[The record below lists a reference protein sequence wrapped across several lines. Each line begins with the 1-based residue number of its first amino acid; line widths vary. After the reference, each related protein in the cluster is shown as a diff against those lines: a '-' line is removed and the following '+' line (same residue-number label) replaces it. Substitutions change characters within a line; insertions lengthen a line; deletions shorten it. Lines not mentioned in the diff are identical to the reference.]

1 MDPQKLVEIL
11 QGTIHPELR
20 ETAEKQL
27 DEVHKIIGF
36 TPTLLCS
43 VMEESHPF
51 PVRQAGVIYLKNMV
65 TQFWQQREMETP
77 LEPIPFSIHENDKN
91 FIRDNIIKAIISLPE
106 LLRVQL
112 CVCLSTML
120 KQDYPGKWDGVVGSI
135 VQYISS
141 DDPSVWFG
149 GFLAVYQLVKN
160 YEFKQPEDR
169 GPLKEAMKCILP
181 WMSQRCGQCLPDA
194 SEPSVLLQKLILK
207 IFYALIQYN
216 LPQDLVSREV
226 FTQWMGLITAIL
238 EQPIPPSSLEVDI
251 DDRPELP
258 WWKAK
263 KWSLHILSRVF
274 ERYGSPGNVT
284 KEYVKFSDW
293 YLKSF
298 SVSVL
303 TNVLRILEQY
313 RQKNYLAP
321 RVMQLALNYLNTAV
335 SHGLSW
341 KVIKPH
347 IDTMIQDV
355 LFPLMCYTDED
366 DELWRDDPY
375 EYIRL
380 KFDVFEDFISP
391 VTAAQTVLHSSASK
405 RKEVLSKTMGF
416 CLQVIT
422 EPTVDPRKK
431 DGALHMIGTLAEI
444 LLKKKI
450 YKDQMEQML
459 VSHIFPE
466 FQSPHGYMRA
476 RANWV
481 VHSFSEVKY
490 RSEPNLIQALDLT
503 RQCLVRDSDMPVRVE
518 SAFALQ
524 MLISSHDKGKELMQ
538 PHVKEVI
545 EALLVVIRETE
556 NDDLTNV
563 MQKLICTYGD
573 EIIPIAVDITTHLA
587 DTFSNVINS
596 DDATD
601 DKAITA
607 MGILNTIETI
617 LNVVEDK
624 EEIVLELEKKILQ
637 VVGVVLRNHV
647 IGEYHFY
654 EEVFS
659 LIFSMTC
666 THVSPPLWEVFYYL
680 FETFAAD
687 GFDFFVEMMPALHN
701 YVTTDP
707 TAFVSQPKHLQIVYE
722 MCKKVL
728 TEETDE
734 DAQSHAAKLLEV
746 VLIQYKG
753 QIDDVVPLFVELA
766 LARLTREVKTTELR
780 QMCLQVVISALY
792 YNPLKLLE
800 LLDKVTIPNTNEAVT
815 VQFIKQWLKDTDCFL
830 GLHDRKMCVLGM
842 CMLLSLPNRPPV
854 VTELANEFLPSLL
867 LLFKGLK
874 RAYECRANAEEE
886 DSDEEEDD
894 SDFEEDEL
902 ESDEDEID
910 EDGAEYLERLEKAAA
925 DRNDDDDDDV
935 YEETALE
942 GYNTILDDDEDADDE
957 YVVFKTIM
965 QGIQAND
972 NTWYNALTNQ
982 LTSEQQQELNDVVIL
997 ADQRK
1002 AAAESKKIE
1011 LAGGYKFAN
1020 ATVPASFNFGSGGG
1034 NIGS

>member
-1 MDPQKLVEIL
+1 MDPSKLVEIL
-11 QGTIHPELR
+11 QGTIHPDMR

-65 TQFWQQREMETP
+65 TQFWQQREAETP
-77 LEPIPFSIHENDKN
+77 VEPIPFSIHENDKN

-112 CVCLSTML
+112 CVCLSTIL
-120 KQDYPGKWDGVVGSI
+120 KQDYPGKWDSVVPTI

-141 DDPSVWFG
+141 DDTSVWFG
-149 GFLAVYQLVKN
+149 GFLSVYQLVKN

-169 GPLKEAMKCILP
+169 GPLKDAMKCILP

-216 LPQDLVSREV
+216 LPQDLVNKEV
-226 FTQWMGLITAIL
+226 FTQWMGLIQAIL
-238 EQPIPPSSLEVDI
+238 EQPIPESSLEIDI
-251 DDRPELP
+251 DERPELP

-263 KWSLHILSRVF
+263 KWALHILSRVF

-293 YLKSF
+293 YLKTF

-313 RQKNYLAP
+313 RLKSYVAP
-321 RVMQLALNYLNTAV
+321 RVLQLALNYLNTAV

-341 KVIKPH
+341 KVLKPH
-347 IDTMIQDV
+347 IETMIRDV

-366 DELWRDDPY
+366 DELWKDDPY

-416 CLQVIT
+416 CMQVIT
-422 EPTVDPRKK
+422 EPNVDPRKK

-444 LLKKKI
+444 LLKKKM
-450 YKDQMEQML
+450 YKDRMEEML
-459 VSHIFPE
+459 VAHIFPE

-481 VHSFSEVKY
+481 MHSFSEIKF
-490 RSEPNLIQALDLT
+490 RSDANLQQALDCT
-503 RQCLVRDSDMPVRVE
+503 RHALARDTDMPVRVE

-524 MLISSHDKGKELMQ
+524 MLITSHDKAKELIQ

-617 LNVVEDK
+617 LTVVEEK

-647 IGEYHFY
+647 IDFY

-666 THVSPPLWEVFYYL
+666 THVSPPLWEVFYFL
-680 FETFAAD
+680 FETFAHD

-707 TAFVSQPKHLQIVYE
+707 TAFISQPKHLQIIYE

-728 TEETDE
+728 TEDTDE

-753 QIDDVVPLFVELA
+753 QIDDAVPLCVELA

-780 QMCLQVVISALY
+780 QMCLQVVIAALY
-792 YNPLKLLE
+792 YDPQKLLD
-800 LLDKVTIPNTNEAVT
+800 LLEKVRIPNTNEAVI
-815 VQFIKQWLKDTDCFL
+815 VQFVKQWLSDTDCFL
-830 GLHDRKMCVLGM
+830 GLHDRKMCVLGL

-854 VTELANEFLPSLL
+854 VHECANRFLPALL
-867 LLFKGLK
+867 LLFQGLK
-874 RAYECRANAEEE
+874 RAYECRANMEEE
-886 DSDEEEDD
+886 DSDEGEDD
-894 SDFEEDEL
+894 SDFEEEEL

-910 EDGAEYLERLEKAAA
+910 EDGAEYLERLESAAA
-925 DRNDDDDDDV
+925 DREDDEDDEV

-942 GYNTILDDDEDADDE
+942 GYNTPLDDEDTTTDE
-957 YVVFKTIM
+957 YVIFKSIM
-965 QGIQAND
+965 QNIQMTD
-972 NTWYNALTNQ
+972 TEWYGALTSQ
-982 LTSEQQQELNDVVIL
+982 LTMEQQQQLNDIVVL

-1002 AAAESKKIE
+1002 AAAESKRIE
-1011 LAGGYKFAN
+1011 QEGGYKFPN
-1020 ATVPASFNFGSGGG
+1020 PTVPSTFHFGGEM
-1034 NIGS
+1034 GS

>member
-36 TPTLLCS
+36 TPTLLCA
-43 VMEESHPF
+43 VMEEAHPF

-65 TQFWQQREMETP
+65 TQFWQQREVETP
-77 LEPIPFSIHENDKN
+77 LEPIPFSIHENDKG
-91 FIRDNIIKAIISLPE
+91 FIRENIIKAIISLPE

-120 KQDYPGKWDGVVGSI
+120 KQDYPGKWDGVIGFI

-169 GPLKEAMKCILP
+169 GPLKDAMKVILP

-216 LPQDLVSREV
+216 LPQDLVNKEV

-238 EQPIPPSSLEVDI
+238 EQPIPPSTLEVDV

-298 SVSVL
+298 SVTVL

-313 RQKNYLAP
+313 RQKAYVTP
-321 RVMQLALNYLNTAV
+321 RVQQLSLNYINTAV

-341 KVIKPH
+341 KVLKPH

-416 CLQVIT
+416 CMQVIT
-422 EPTVDPRKK
+422 EQNVDPRKK

-450 YKDQMEQML
+450 YKEQMEGML

-481 VHSFSEVKY
+481 VHSFSEIKFKI
-490 RSEPNLIQALDLT
+490 EANLLQALDLT

-524 MLISSHDKGKELMQ
+524 MLISGNEKGKELMQ

-647 IGEYHFY
+647 IDFY

-707 TAFVSQPKHLQIVYE
+707 TAFISQPKHLQIVYE

-728 TEETDE
+728 TEDTDE
-734 DAQSHAAKLLEV
+734 DGQSHAAKLLEV
-746 VLIQYKG
+746 VLIQFKG
-753 QIDDVVPLFVELA
+753 QIDEAVPLFVELA

-780 QMCLQVVISALY
+780 QMCLQVVIAALY

-800 LLDKVTIPNTNEAVT
+800 LLDKVRIPNTNEAVT

-854 VTELANEFLPSLL
+854 VIELANQFLPSLL

-886 DSDEEEDD
+886 DSDEEDDD

-925 DRNDDDDDDV
+925 DRDDDEDDDV

-942 GYNTILDDDEDADDE
+942 GYNTTLDDDEDADDE

-965 QGIQAND
+965 QGIQMND
-972 NTWYNALTNQ
+972 AGWYSALTSQ
-982 LTSEQQQELNDVVIL
+982 LTTDQQQELNDVVVL

-1002 AAAESKKIE
+1002 AAAESKRIE
-1011 LAGGYKFAN
+1011 QAGGYKFPN

-1034 NIGS
+1034 GNMAS

>member
-36 TPTLLCS
+36 TPTLLHT
-43 VMEESHPF
+43 VMDENHPF
-51 PVRQAGVIYLKNMV
+51 LVRQAGVIYLKNMV
-65 TQFWQQREMETP
+65 TQFWQQREVETP

-91 FIRDNIIKAIISLPE
+91 LIRDNIIKAIISLPE

-120 KQDYPGKWDGVVGSI
+120 KQDYPGKWEGVVRSI
-135 VQYISS
+135 VGYISS
-141 DDPSVWFG
+141 DDTSVWFG

-181 WMSQRCGQCLPDA
+181 WMSQRCAQCLPDA

-216 LPQDLVSREV
+216 LPQDVVTREI
-226 FTQWMGLITAIL
+226 FTQWMDIITAIL
-238 EQPIPPSSLEVDI
+238 EHPIPASTLEVDV

-293 YLKSF
+293 YLKKF
-298 SVSVL
+298 TVSIL

-313 RQKNYLAP
+313 RLKNYVAP

-335 SHGLSW
+335 SHGHSW

-416 CLQVIT
+416 CIQVVT

-466 FQSPHGYMRA
+466 FSSPHGYMRA

-481 VHSFSEVKY
+481 VHSFSEVKF
-490 RSEPNLIQALDLT
+490 RSEANLMQALELT
-503 RQCLVRDSDMPVRVE
+503 RKCLIGDTDMPVRVE
-518 SAFALQ
+518 AAFALQ
-524 MLISSHDKGKELMQ
+524 MLITSHDKGKELME

-545 EALLVVIRETE
+545 TALLVVIRETE

-596 DDATD
+596 DDASD

-647 IGEYHFY
+647 IDFY

-707 TAFVSQPKHLQIVYE
+707 TAFVSQPKHLQIIYE

-792 YNPLKLLE
+792 YSPLKLLE
-800 LLDKVTIPNTNEAVT
+800 LLDKVRIPNTNEAVT

-842 CMLLSLPNRPPV
+842 CMLVSLPNRPAV
-854 VTELANEFLPSLL
+854 VNELANEFLPSLL

-874 RAYECRANAEEE
+874 RAYQCRAEAEED

-925 DRNDDDDDDV
+925 DRNDDDDDEV

-957 YVVFKTIM
+957 YIVFKNIM
-965 QGIQAND
+965 KTIQATD
-972 NTWYNALTNQ
+972 NGWYNALTSQ
-982 LTSEQQQELNDVVIL
+982 LTPEQQQELQEIVVL
-997 ADQRK
+997 ADQRA

-1011 LAGGYKFAN
+1011 QAGGYKFETT
-1020 ATVPASFNFGSGGG
+1020 TVPTSFNFGNGG
-1034 NIGS
+1034 S

>member
-647 IGEYHFY
+647 IDFY